1 MKINT
6 LTYALALV
14 GSLGLGG
21 LDLQAQRMTPEAHA
35 NIQELFAQHGKITRT
50 VEKTESGY
58 IAITESDDP
67 RLAKVLQEHVRQMSD
82 RLESGLMVR
91 RWDPAFA
98 EYVEHYKDLK
108 HRFVKTKKGLRMT
121 VTGKTP
127 KAILV
132 AQNHAAVVSEF
143 AKDGWAAHDRSHAA
157 VGTPKEST
165 PKKGECCMR
174 GSKGSDADRSSG
186 GVMGGR

>member
-1 MKINT
+1 MKTKT
-6 LTYALALV
+6 LTYTLALV
-14 GSLGLGG
+14 GTLGLGG
-21 LDLQAQRMTPEAHA
+21 LDMQAQRMTPEAHA
-35 NIQELFAQHGKITRT
+35 NIHELFTQHDKVQRT
-50 VEKTESGY
+50 VEKTDNGY
-58 IAITESDDP
+58 VATTESDDP

-157 VGTPKEST
+157 VGAAKETT
-165 PKKGECCMR
+165 PKKGECCMGGAKGAQCGR
-174 GSKGSDADRSSG
+174 PSSK
-186 GVMGGR
+186 